1 VRSLAR
7 LLRGWARR
15 WRDRGADE
23 YISWLLSVHGGF
35 LAPGNVR
42 AFEHAVRNMPDGGAI
57 VEIGSF
63 LGLSTNL
70 LVYLTVKHNRTHSV
84 FSCDPW
90 SFEATEKFVGGYFDG
105 SSEAFRQYA
114 RTVFMLNASM
124 FSGERKPFTVESSS
138 DRFLELWARG
148 SDVRDVFGR
157 MASLGGPVSF
167 AYVDGAHAYPIVK
180 ADVAGLDP
188 HLVPGG
194 FLLLDDSA
202 DGAGFDGVNRVALE
216 LKRGPAYELVFK
228 TPNYFFRKR
237 S

>member
-70 LVYLTVKHNRTHSV
+70 LVYLAIKHKRPHPV

-90 SFEATEKFVGGYFDG
+90 AFEAVEKPIGGFFDAAG
-105 SSEAFRQYA
+105 PAFREYA
-114 RTVFMLNASM
+114 RAVFILNATT
-124 FSGERKPFTVESSS
+124 FSGGRKPFTIEARS
-138 DRFLELWARG
+138 DRFLDLWTRG
-148 SDVRDVFGR
+148 GEAKDVFGR
-157 MASLGGPVSF
+157 TARLGGPVSF
-167 AYVDGAHAYPIVK
+167 AYLDGAHAHDIVK
-180 ADVAGLDP
+180 ADMAGLDR
-188 HLVPGG
+188 HLMPGG
-194 FLLLDDSA
+194 FVLLDDSA
-202 DGAGFDGVNRVALE
+202 DGAGFDGVTRVARE
-216 LKRGPAYELVFK
+216 LKRDPGYELVFK
-228 TPNYFFRKR
+228 TPNYFLRKR
-237 S
+237 G